1 MKDHI
6 KRTKLQIKN
15 MNNIILS
22 YSYGHITEEA
32 LLQLVEAHTR
42 RIIELRE
49 YKDHKYYY
57 DQILNKFVFGIPE
70 KS

>member
-6 KRTKLQIKN
+6 KRTKLEIKN

-32 LLQLVEAHTR
+32 LSQLMKAHTR
-42 RIIELRE
+42 RIIELRNH
-49 YKDHKYYY
+49 KDHKYYY
-57 DQILNKFVFGIPE
+57 DQILNKFVYGIPK